1 MTLTTSFA
9 WIATDSPRAAYDMIV
24 GIEERISLLAV
35 PGLAHMGRPGLVGRT
50 RELVAKPSIVVYK
63 VAEEDDEIVVLGI
76 VHGAQDR

>member
-1 MTLTTSFA
+1 
-9 WIATDSPRAAYDMIV
+9 MIV

-63 VAEEDDEIVVLGI
+63 VAEETTRSSCSASCTGLRIADPMTVALLVRPG
-76 VHGAQDR
+76 